1 MLARWSLALVL
12 AVACQPK
19 QPLQPSY
26 FTKKKPANAPLDC
39 KETLDCYAQ
48 CVPLVE
54 ECMLRCDER
63 SSYYPVQRART
74 AANCI
79 AQTGC
84 AGDTKCEQEHCG
96 DAIEACTDPV
106 RVSPPPMPPPP
117 PPSGEPQPPGGEPM
131 PPQPPSGEPM
141 PPQPVR

>member
-1 MLARWSLALVL
+1 MLGRWSLVLVAML
-12 AVACQPK
+12 ACQPRQVNEPGYFTQK
-19 QPLQPSY
+19 QPP
-26 FTKKKPANAPLDC
+26 NARLDC

-74 AANCI
+74 AANCT

-84 AGDTKCEQEHCG
+84 AGDKECEQERCG
-96 DAIEACTDPV
+96 TEILACTDPL
-106 RVSPPPMPPPP
+106 RAPPQPMPPPP
-117 PPSGEPQPPGGEPM
+117 VDPQPM
-131 PPQPPSGEPM
+131 PPPTPSGEPM
-141 PPQPVR
+141 PPQPVPR

>member
-1 MLARWSLALVL
+1 MYARWTLVL
-12 AVACQPK
+12 VTAVACQPR

-26 FTKKKPANAPLDC
+26 FTQKKPANAPLDC

-48 CVPLVE
+48 CVPFVE

-74 AANCI
+74 AANCT

-84 AGDTKCEQEHCG
+84 AGDTVCEQERCG
-96 DAIEACTDPV
+96 EQISACTDPL
-106 RVSPPPMPPPP
+106 RPPPAPPP
-117 PPSGEPQPPGGEPM
+117 
-131 PPQPPSGEPM
+131 PPSGEPM
-141 PPQPVR
+141 PPQPVP